1 MKVVRDNI
9 FETNSSSTHSLV
21 VNNMKSDDYVPYG
34 DTLKIRFFDEE
45 NSCATL
51 VDKVSYLVSHIIS
64 WYKYNAEDY
73 EDLIRQVK
81 EDYQFKRIEYY
92 VQERYKK
99 RIVFPEKY
107 DGDLE
112 EIVEINH
119 QLQSW
124 DHSLDEILEDIVD
137 EDRDYLEEVLSPDKT
152 IIFGRD

>member
-1 MKVVRDNI
+1 MRKARNSI

-21 VNNMKSDDYVPYG
+21 VNNMKSDDYVPHG
-34 DTLKIRFFDEE
+34 DTLKIRFFNEE
-45 NSCATL
+45 NNCATL

-81 EDYQFKRIEYY
+81 EDYQFRRIEYY

-124 DHSLDEILEDIVD
+124 DHSLDEILEDIVN

-152 IIFGRD
+152 IVFGRD